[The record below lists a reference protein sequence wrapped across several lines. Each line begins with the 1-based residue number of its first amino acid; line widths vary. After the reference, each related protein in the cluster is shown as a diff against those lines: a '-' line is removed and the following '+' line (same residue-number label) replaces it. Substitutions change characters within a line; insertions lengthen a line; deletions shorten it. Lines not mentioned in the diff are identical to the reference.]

1 MRFAALPASIGL
13 VLACLPTCFAADAP
27 DSHAAEFFEK
37 NVRPVL
43 ADHCLSCHGAEKPRG
58 GLRLDSKAAFLKGA
72 DDGPIVV
79 PGDPDKSNLIHAVR
93 RDGDY
98 KMPPPPRAQLPP
110 ESIEALTT
118 WVKMGAPGRT
128 A

>member
-72 DDGPIVV
+72 DDGPDRRSRR
-79 PGDPDKSNLIHAVR
+79 PGQEQSDPR
-93 RDGDY
+93 R
-98 KMPPPPRAQLPP
+98 P
-110 ESIEALTT
+110 
-118 WVKMGAPGRT
+118 PGRRL
-128 A
+128 